1 MIAAAAR
8 RPTHVFPREAHAL
21 VVLYRAGTEVTSW
34 PLEGDG
40 APTLAMVDAL
50 ARLQLA
56 AGRVGCSIELRDVS
70 PDLARLLC
78 LCGLRDVLVGE
89 AGLRLEVEGEAEGLE
104 QPGVE
109 EVVVSDD
116 PVA

>member
-1 MIAAAAR
+1 MNRAAAG
-8 RPTHVFPREAHAL
+8 RPTTVLAREVHAV
-21 VVLYRAGTEVTSW
+21 VVLTRAGTEVTRW
-34 PLEGDG
+34 PLEGCR
-40 APTLAMVDAL
+40 APTVAMVDAL

-56 AGRVGCSIELRDVS
+56 AGRVGCSIELHDVS
-70 PDLARLLC
+70 PDLARLLG
-78 LCGLRDVLVGE
+78 LCGLQEVLG
-89 AGLRLEVEGEAEGLE
+89 GGPDLRLEAKGEAEGLE